1 MGTRQRIIGMTRL
14 GAALVLVAGLGVV
27 GSIDAGAATRVTPAP
42 LDTVGDTA
50 ASLLPAP
57 LPAVPPEPV
66 AQVMGTVTGALQGVA
81 GAGSGSGS
89 LAPTQAGHQPA
100 TSSSSPAQ
108 DSSGSRTD
116 RAPAADDDTVVA
128 ADASVRDLLGACVRL
143 TRSGVPA
150 RTTVVVLDQN
160 LIDQLTAVGLPLD
173 RLLVPC
179 PAGVA
184 NGTAVGTSGGTT
196 RAAAM
201 TGDPSR
207 AGTLGALGPLAFTGT
222 NLPATLLMA
231 GGLLA
236 LGIAFLRKAHALVEV
251 RETGT
256 EDV

>member
-1 MGTRQRIIGMTRL
+1 MGTRQRNIGLTRL

-27 GSIDAGAATRVTPAP
+27 GSMEADAATQVTPAP
-42 LDTVGDTA
+42 LDTGGATA
-50 ASLLPAP
+50 TSLLPAP
-57 LPAVPPEPV
+57 RPTVPPEPV
-66 AQVMGTVTGALQGVA
+66 TQVVGTVTDALTGAA
-81 GAGSGSGS
+81 GTGPGSGS
-89 LAPTQAGHQPA
+89 QAGSQDGTRPA
-100 TSSSSPAQ
+100 SSPSPPAAKT
-108 DSSGSRTD
+108 SASRPEK
-116 RAPAADDDTVVA
+116 APAADDDTVVA

-184 NGTAVGTSGGTT
+184 QGTTVGTSGGTT

-201 TGDPSR
+201 AGDPTQ
-207 AGTLGALGPLAFTGT
+207 AGTLGPLAFTGS
-222 NLPATLLMA
+222 NLPATLLLA
-231 GGLLA
+231 CGLLA
-236 LGIAFLRKAHALVEV
+236 LGTAFLRKAHALVEV
-251 RETGT
+251 GETRT